1 MPSKREIKKMITD
14 DLARAIQDTEK
25 IVGNREE
32 IFNLLLLLKR
42 ELNETEHLHRAGAS
56 DYDTYR
62 RGMNQISLNLLKII
76 DDLPVDSFSEAAPD
90 KGDREYSQI
99 ETDIAALI
107 REITEL
113 EIREA
118 DSENH
123 AVKGYINGKRHVVAI
138 QALRTITQHRVS
150 LSSLELSVVAY
161 AFFRSVDLVKAEQI
175 YQMAIENIDA
185 DADSAQNKIV
195 AIRSYANFLY
205 NTNRHE
211 DGAKQYEA
219 AVLKGNGEIDNV
231 TNGYT
236 FQMKFSNECDAQD
249 YNSAIQS
256 YKRAKDYFRAI
267 GTGSVRAYNLGIL
280 EQAWNSKGI
289 PPDYSRP

>member
-1 MPSKREIKKMITD
+1 MSSKREIKKMITD
-14 DLARAIQDTEK
+14 DLARAIQETEE
-25 IVGNREE
+25 IVGNREDM
-32 IFNLLLLLKR
+32 FNLLLLLKR
-42 ELNETEHLHRAGAS
+42 ELNETEHLHRAGTS

-76 DDLPVDSFSEAAPD
+76 DDLPEDSFSDGTPD
-90 KGDREYSQI
+90 KGEREYSQV
-99 ETDIAALI
+99 ETDLAALI

-118 DSENH
+118 DSDNH

-161 AFFRSVDLVKAEQI
+161 AFFRNVDLVKAEQI
-175 YQMAIENIDA
+175 YRMAIENIDEYT
-185 DADSAQNKIV
+185 DSAQNKIV
-195 AIRSYANFLY
+195 AMRSYANFLY
-205 NTNRHE
+205 NINHHE

-236 FQMKFSNECDAQD
+236 FLMKFGNECDAQN
-249 YNSAIQS
+249 YSGAIQS
-256 YKRAKDYFRAI
+256 YQRAKDYFRAI
-267 GTGSVRAYNLGIL
+267 GNGSVRAYNLSSL
-280 EQAWNSKGI
+280 EQAWNNKRI
-289 PPDYSRP
+289 PPDFSRP